1 MHAHRAT
8 EENKH
13 EFAGDHSVARCSLDS
28 ATAADGRSPLP
39 PDRSK
44 TREEALLWLNDRLGR
59 MAQLSVMVGPDSAY
73 PASAATTV
81 AFVTGRLEHW
91 TGAIPVEVWPEV
103 ERETVDHSGVYK
115 IGSGGV
121 DIPLEARA
129 SATTDTGAVIDVLY
143 LALDSGTAAYVLVA
157 DDDHPIFGRTG

>member
-1 MHAHRAT
+1 
-8 EENKH
+8 
-13 EFAGDHSVARCSLDS
+13 
-28 ATAADGRSPLP
+28 LP

-59 MAQLSVMVGPDSAY
+59 MAQLSVMVGPNSAF
-73 PASAATTV
+73 PASVATTV

-103 ERETVDHSGVYK
+103 EREDGDHSGVYK

-121 DIPLEARA
+121 NVPSEARA
-129 SATTDTGAVIDVLY
+129 SATTDEAGRVDVLY
-143 LALDSGTAAYVLVA
+143 IALDKNTAAYVLVA
-157 DDDHPIFGRTG
+157 DDDHPIFGIAD